1 MSLFPTDDP
10 DKVPFAGILPAAPR
24 PFVLGNGEGEKS
36 LVFDQLFTIL
46 LTGDETE
53 DQYGAFTMQG
63 RKGDRIPA
71 HLHKAAHEIFYVVDG
86 EISVWMDD
94 AADHHSKTTLVTGDF
109 AYVPAGT
116 VHAFQIHNSTKV
128 FGVGTAGFERFFHAM
143 GQQTDLTE
151 PQGVYVPSFEVM
163 RAAGEKYDTVFMPE
177 FQFRD

>member
-1 MSLFPTDDP
+1 MTTFLTDDP
-10 DKVPFAGILPAAPR
+10 DKVAFAGILPASPK

-46 LTGDETE
+46 LSADETE

-71 HLHKAAHEIFYVVDG
+71 HQHLKTHEIFYVVDG
-86 EISVWMDD
+86 EITVWMDD
-94 AADHHSKTTLVTGDF
+94 QADYSSRTTLVTGDF
-109 AYVPAGT
+109 AYVPANI

-143 GQQTDLTE
+143 GQKTDATDPEGLF
-151 PQGVYVPSFEVM
+151 VPDFSVM
-163 RAAGEKYDTVFMPE
+163 RAAGEKYATIFMPE